1 MVTVRRVTLADVEA
15 LTPLKAEVHALHV
28 EAHPEVFKA
37 MSDEDVARWL
47 RDRLGEEPTHA
58 WLAEV
63 DAVLLGYAMAAQRER
78 GETTYSHARAWCEI
92 DEVIVA
98 AGGRRRAPHTRRLGR
113 VARDGEQGAGGLPPG
128 APLLPGGLRRLGG
141 SSRAAPVRTA
151 RAARRVRQ

>member
-98 AGGRRRAPHTRRLGR
+98 AGGRRRG
-113 VARDGEQGAGGLPPG
+113 VARSLI
-128 APLLPGGLRRLGG
+128 
-141 SSRAAPVRTA
+141 A
-151 RAARRVRQ
+151 RAADHSRSLGVGDVELTTWAFNSEAQAAFTAMGFRPMIGRYRLVPP